1 MKKSNILIVLPVV
14 LILTGLIFYNFKL
27 KELYDTKAYKSR
39 YKDMEFTPIPGIEH
53 LDIQSAN
60 ARNMNIEYGTK
71 EGIWIYKSYRKIIK
85 RAIKGNVLSLDFIA
99 ELEEKNTFWSPG
111 IILVT
116 KNLKSV
122 TTSPGFKDFG
132 NNMSQASISISNYHL
147 DQLDLKIAPHVNM
160 SLSNLKVN
168 TLNAVVGN
176 ETQDWAQLALN
187 STVTVNHASFDVPGK
202 GMLDLSNPKIAKV
215 SYHLSD
221 SASVSL
227 SGKALE
233 VIKR

>member
-1 MKKSNILIVLPVV
+1 MKKSNILIVLSVV
-14 LILTGLIFYNFKL
+14 LILTNLIFNNFKL
-27 KELYDTKAYKSR
+27 KQLYNANNYKSR
-39 YKDMEFTPIPGIEH
+39 YNDMEFTPTPGIEH

-60 ARNMNIEYGTK
+60 AIDIDIEYGTK
-71 EGIWIYKSYRKIIK
+71 EGIWIYKSQRKIIK
-85 RAIKGNVLSLDFIA
+85 RTVKGNILSLNVI
-99 ELEEKNTFWSPG
+99 EKLEDKNSFSSYG
-111 IILVT
+111 MILVT

-122 TTSPGFKDFG
+122 VTSPGFKDFD
-132 NNMSQASISISNYHL
+132 NNAPHRSISISNYVL
-147 DQLDLKIAPHVNM
+147 DQLDLKIAPHVNV

-187 STVTVNHASFDVPGK
+187 SNVTVNHASFDVPGK
-202 GMLDLSNPKIAKV
+202 GKLDLSNPKISKV

-221 SASVSL
+221 SARVSL